1 MDSIS
6 AKYFSQNVDA
16 LISENLNQLYTY
28 LHTIENL
35 LSVKKKFNAV
45 DPLFMEYIGKIT
57 ELHYMLKTGRQCD
70 VNQIVNQKVKLCVK
84 PGVKPACNTSDSD
97 VDQNV
102 DEDICLTSDTSPL
115 IKKPSTA
122 TIVNAMDEADLQLDT
137 HMSHRRKEYE
147 NSIINAPVPK
157 TPIKWLTDSEPDIA
171 ARTVDRTE
179 YPLAESSDKS
189 TDKVEDFE
197 VVEETQATATDII
210 AAIEAR
216 REEAHQTAQAL
227 TQAEPVVAVSAPV
240 EAAEKPKSL
249 SAITAERLG
258 VHFCTPDDEPATVNA
273 LFKIGPKHRDMLY
286 TKLYT
291 KAKANISLL
300 NPDPAKFDELVRL
313 ETDHLLNK
321 WIAAH

>member
-1 MDSIS
+1 MDAIS
-6 AKYFSQNVDA
+6 TKYFSQNVDL

-45 DPLFMEYIGKIT
+45 DPLFMDYINKIT
-57 ELHYMLKTGRQCD
+57 ELHYMLKTGRQYD
-70 VNQIVNQKVKLCVK
+70 K
-84 PGVKPACNTSDSD
+84 PNEAIDDKPNEAPVDKPNEDIDDDQDICWTSDN
-97 VDQNV
+97 DQA
-102 DEDICLTSDTSPL
+102 
-115 IKKPSTA
+115 IKCKPSTK
-122 TIVNAMDEADLQLDT
+122 TIVSAMDKADLQLDT
-137 HMSHRRKEYE
+137 HMSNRRKEYE

-157 TPIKWLTDSEPDIA
+157 TPIKWLTDSEPDIN

-179 YPLAESSDKS
+179 YPLVESCNKS

-197 VVEETQATATDII
+197 IVEETQATKADII

-216 REEAHQTAQAL
+216 REVAQAGAQPL
-227 TQAEPVVAVSAPV
+227 PVVAVGEVTEP
-240 EAAEKPKSL
+240 AAKPKSL

-291 KAKANISLL
+291 KAKANITLL

-313 ETDHLLNK
+313 ETDHLLSE
-321 WIAAH
+321 WISAH

>member
-1 MDSIS
+1 MDTIS

-16 LISENLNQLYTY
+16 LISENLNHLYTY

-35 LSVKKKFNAV
+35 LNVKKKFNAV

-57 ELHYMLKTGRQCD
+57 ELHYMLKTGRCYVEQSA
-70 VNQIVNQKVKLCVK
+70 NQSANQS
-84 PGVKPACNTSDSD
+84 VKPACNTSDSD
-97 VDQNV
+97 VDQDV
-102 DEDICLTSDTSPL
+102 DNICLTNDTP

-137 HMSHRRKEYE
+137 HISNRRKEYE

-171 ARTVDRTE
+171 ARTVERTE
-179 YPLAESSDKS
+179 YPLAESEDKS

-197 VVEETQATATDII
+197 VVEESQATTADII
-210 AAIEAR
+210 AALEAR
-216 REEAHQTAQAL
+216 REVAQVGPQPLPVDLVSDQVETAA
-227 TQAEPVVAVSAPV
+227 
-240 EAAEKPKSL
+240 KPKSL

-313 ETDHLLNK
+313 ETDNLLSE

>member
-1 MDSIS
+1 MDTIS

-70 VNQIVNQKVKLCVK
+70 VKPCVNPCVN
-84 PGVKPACNTSDSD
+84 PCVQPCDKPACNTSSDSD
-97 VDQNV
+97 I
-102 DEDICLTSDTSPL
+102 DEDICLTSDTPL

-122 TIVNAMDEADLQLDT
+122 TIINAMDEADLQLDT

-147 NSIINAPVPK
+147 NSIINTPVPK
-157 TPIKWLTDSEPDIA
+157 TPIKWLTDNEPDIA

-179 YPLAESSDKS
+179 YPLAESSDKL

-216 REEAHQTAQAL
+216 REVAQAGPQPL
-227 TQAEPVVAVSAPV
+227 PVAVVSDPV
-240 EAAEKPKSL
+240 ETAAKPKSL
-249 SAITAERLG
+249 SVITAERLG

-291 KAKANISLL
+291 KAKATITLL

-313 ETDHLLNK
+313 ETDHLLNQ

>member
-1 MDSIS
+1 
-6 AKYFSQNVDA
+6 
-16 LISENLNQLYTY
+16 
-28 LHTIENL
+28 
-35 LSVKKKFNAV
+35 
-45 DPLFMEYIGKIT
+45 
-57 ELHYMLKTGRQCD
+57 
-70 VNQIVNQKVKLCVK
+70 
-84 PGVKPACNTSDSD
+84 
-97 VDQNV
+97 
-102 DEDICLTSDTSPL
+102 
-115 IKKPSTA
+115 
-122 TIVNAMDEADLQLDT
+122 MDEADLQLDT

-216 REEAHQTAQAL
+216 REEAHQTAQAVAH
-227 TQAEPVVAVSAPV
+227 QPEQVVAVSAPV
-240 EAAEKPKSL
+240 ETTAKPKSL

>member
-1 MDSIS
+1 MDAIS
-6 AKYFSQNVDA
+6 TKYFSQNVDL

-45 DPLFMEYIGKIT
+45 DPLFMDYINKIT
-57 ELHYMLKTGRQCD
+57 ELHYMLKTGRQYD
-70 VNQIVNQKVKLCVK
+70 K
-84 PGVKPACNTSDSD
+84 PNEAIDDKPNEAPSDKPNEDIDDDQDICWTSDN
-97 VDQNV
+97 DQV
-102 DEDICLTSDTSPL
+102 
-115 IKKPSTA
+115 IKCKPSTK
-122 TIVNAMDEADLQLDT
+122 TIVSAMDKADLQLDT
-137 HMSHRRKEYE
+137 HMSNRRKEYE

-157 TPIKWLTDSEPDIA
+157 TPIKWLTDSEPDIN
-171 ARTVDRTE
+171 ARTVERTE
-179 YPLAESSDKS
+179 YPLVESCNKS

-197 VVEETQATATDII
+197 LVEETQATTTDII

-216 REEAHQTAQAL
+216 REVAQAGA
-227 TQAEPVVAVSAPV
+227 QPPPVVAVSAPV
-240 EAAEKPKSL
+240 VDAAKPKSL

-291 KAKANISLL
+291 RAKANITLL

-313 ETDHLLNK
+313 ETDHLLSE
-321 WIAAH
+321 WISAH

>member
-1 MDSIS
+1 MDTIS

-16 LISENLNQLYTY
+16 LISENLNHLYTY
-28 LHTIENL
+28 LHTIESL

-45 DPLFMEYIGKIT
+45 DPLFMEYIRKIT

-70 VNQIVNQKVKLCVK
+70 VNQIVNQKVKPCVQ
-84 PGVKPACNTSDSD
+84 PCDKPACNTSDSD

-102 DEDICLTSDTSPL
+102 DEDICWTSDTPPPL

-137 HMSHRRKEYE
+137 HMSNRRREYE
-147 NSIINAPVPK
+147 NSINNAPVPK

-197 VVEETQATATDII
+197 VVEETQATTADII

-216 REEAHQTAQAL
+216 REVAQAGPQPL
-227 TQAEPVVAVSAPV
+227 PVAVVSDPV
-240 EAAEKPKSL
+240 ETAAKPKSL

-291 KAKANISLL
+291 KAKANITLL

-313 ETDHLLNK
+313 ETDHLLNE
-321 WIAAH
+321 WIATH

>member
-1 MDSIS
+1 MDAIS

-70 VNQIVNQKVKLCVK
+70 VNQRVNTCVK
-84 PGVKPACNTSDSD
+84 PICNTSDSD
-97 VDQNV
+97 VDQNVDQNV
-102 DEDICLTSDTSPL
+102 DEDICLTSDTPL

-189 TDKVEDFE
+189 TDKDEDFE

-216 REEAHQTAQAL
+216 REEAHQTAQAPA
-227 TQAEPVVAVSAPV
+227 QPEPIIAVSAPV